1 MEFAEVVRTRRMVRN
16 YDPSRPVPRPLLNE
30 LLELAIRAPSAGFS
44 QGWHFLVLDTAEDR
58 AVFWNATAEPAA
70 EPDAWLKGLQSAPAL
85 VLAMSDKAAYIER
98 YAAPDKGWTDRDE
111 ARWPVP
117 YWDIDTGMASLLI
130 LLGAVDHGLAACF
143 FGVPA
148 DRHEEVKQALGIPD
162 RLNLIGVISVG
173 HPAPDRKSPSLKR
186 GRRPVTEVVSYGR
199 MQAGSGSAAES

>member
-1 MEFAEVVRTRRMVRN
+1 MDFPEVVRKRRMVRN
-16 YDPSRPVPRPLLNE
+16 YDPDRPVPRPVLTE

-58 AVFWNATAEPAA
+58 AVFWNATVEPEA
-70 EPDAWLKGLQSAPAL
+70 EPDDWLRGLQSAPVL
-85 VLAMSDKAAYIER
+85 ILAMSDKLAYIDR
-98 YAAPDKGWTDRDE
+98 YAEPDKGWTDRDE

-130 LLGAVDHGLAACF
+130 LLGAVDHGLAGCF

-148 DRHEEVKQALGIPD
+148 ERHDDAKHALGIPD
-162 RLNLIGVISVG
+162 RLSIIGVISIG

-186 GRRPVTEVVSYGR
+186 GRRPLTEVVSYGR
-199 MQAGSGSAAES
+199 LGAGAPGR